1 MSELTGTSREV
12 LALRNLHD
20 LITTVHAVQDLE
32 EVLNTTA
39 QGVVDVLG
47 FQVAVINTVDPYGF
61 VEAVAVAGD
70 EDAVRTMK
78 SRRMPLAL
86 FVEEFEIADEWGM
99 LRFVPHDRLPEDAE
113 SSWVPDLEPL
123 DVPDAWHPLDALY
136 CPLHGPTGELV
147 GVLSVDL
154 PVDRMRPGAL
164 SRQVLEMYA
173 VQAGLAIHHATERER
188 LRERIRLAGATREIV
203 ETASRELDLRRIVD
217 TAFQPLVDG
226 FRCDRVL
233 IRVFDT
239 DQDGS
244 DGHEFGRAG
253 ATYPPDLV
261 QRLRPRIAAVVG
273 DEAAMTE
280 HMLELGERIARSC
293 WPLNRTCV
301 VSDLVDTAGDL
312 IDADERA
319 TVELFLSSL
328 DGETLVVVPLG
339 AGIHCLGYLTFVRGA
354 PVTGWTEAEDEAALV
369 VGREIGRAVERARLY
384 QRERLLV
391 AELQELDR
399 YKGEMIATITHELK
413 NPLTSIGGH
422 VELLQDEEVAPVSVE
437 AIARNVGRLQTLVE
451 DMLLLTKVNDPR
463 RPFLPTQV
471 DLGALVEETRDLLT
485 IQAERG
491 GLTLDAS
498 GVRRG
503 VLVQGERDDLARL
516 LANVVGNAIKYTPAG
531 GRITLA
537 LETPDPDPVDG
548 ADGGDAAPGH
558 AVFTC
563 SDTGIGIT
571 EDDMVTLFDEF
582 DRSSNPVA
590 HTVPGTGIGLAIVR
604 RIVDRHGGSIGVES
618 TPGVGSTFRVGLP
631 LWSGSR

>member
-39 QGVVDVLG
+39 RGVVDVLG

-70 EDAVRTMK
+70 EDAVRALK
-78 SRRMPLAL
+78 SRRMPLGQ
-86 FVEEFEIADEWGM
+86 FIEEFAIADEWGM

-113 SSWVPDLEPL
+113 SSWVPDVVPL
-123 DVPDAWHPLDALY
+123 DLPDAWHPLDALY

-154 PVDRMRPGAL
+154 PVDGMRPGPPG
-164 SRQVLEMYA
+164 RQVLEMYA

-188 LRERIRLAGATREIV
+188 LRERIRLAGATRRIV
-203 ETASRELDLRRIVD
+203 ETASRELDLVKIVD
-217 TAFQPLVDG
+217 TAFRPLVEG

-233 IRVFDT
+233 IRVFEAEHE
-239 DQDGS
+239 GAG
-244 DGHEFGRAG
+244 GHALGRAG

-261 QRLRPRIAAVVG
+261 QRLRPRIAAVAD
-273 DEAAMTE
+273 DEPATVQ
-280 HMLELGERIARSC
+280 HMLDLGERIAREC
-293 WPLNRTCV
+293 WPQNRTLV
-301 VSDLVDTAGDL
+301 VGNLVDTAGDL
-312 IDADERA
+312 LDDHARDIID
-319 TVELFLSSL
+319 LFLSSL
-328 DGETLVVVPLG
+328 DGDTLVVVPLG
-339 AGIHCLGYLTFVRGA
+339 AGIHCLGYLTFVRAA
-354 PVTGWTEAEDEAALV
+354 PATGWSEAEDEAALV

-422 VELLQDEEVAPVSVE
+422 VELLQDEQVAPESVE

-463 RPFLPTQV
+463 RPFVPLPV
-471 DLGALVEETRDLLT
+471 DLSGIVAETRDLLT

-498 GVRRG
+498 GVRRD
-503 VLVQGERDDLARL
+503 VVVHGERDDLARL
-516 LANVVGNAIKYTPAG
+516 LANVVGNAVKYTRPG
-531 GRITLA
+531 GRITLG
-537 LETPDPDPVDG
+537 LGTDD
-548 ADGGDAAPGH
+548 GH

-563 SDTGIGIT
+563 SDTGIGIA
-571 EDDMVTLFDEF
+571 EDDLVTLFDEF

-590 HTVPGTGIGLAIVR
+590 HRVPGTGIGLAIVR
-604 RIVDRHGGSIGVES
+604 RIVDRHGGAIGVES
-618 TPGVGSTFRVGLP
+618 TPGEGSTFRVSLP
-631 LWSGSR
+631 LRSGPR

>member
-99 LRFVPHDRLPEDAE
+99 LRFVPHDRLPEDVE

-136 CPLHGPTGELV
+136 CPLRGPTGELV

-154 PVDRMRPGAL
+154 PVDRMRPDAL

-173 VQAGLAIHHATERER
+173 VQAGLAIHHATERQR

-226 FRCDRVL
+226 FRCDQVL

-239 DQDGS
+239 DQEGA
-244 DGHEFGRAG
+244 DGHDLGRAG
-253 ATYPPDLV
+253 ATYPADLV
-261 QRLRPRIAAVVG
+261 QRIRPRIAAAG
-273 DEAAMTE
+273 DEAALTAQ
-280 HMLELGERIARSC
+280 MLELGERIARSC

-301 VSDLVDTAGDL
+301 VSELVDTAGDL
-312 IDADERA
+312 VDADERA

-328 DGETLVVVPLG
+328 DGDTLVIVPLG
-339 AGIHCLGYLTFVRGA
+339 AGIHCLGYLTFVRAA

-422 VELLQDEEVAPVSVE
+422 VELLEDEGVAPVSVE

-463 RPFLPTQV
+463 RPFLPTRV
-471 DLGALVEETRDLLT
+471 DLGALVEETGDLLT
-485 IQAERG
+485 IQAQRG
-491 GLTLDAS
+491 GLTLDTS
-498 GVRRG
+498 EVRRG
-503 VLVQGERDDLARL
+503 VLVKGERDDLARL
-516 LANVVGNAIKYTPAG
+516 LANVVGNAIKYTQAG
-531 GRITLA
+531 GRISLA
-537 LETPDPDPVDG
+537 LETPDPASADLGDG
-548 ADGGDAAPGH
+548 TAPGE

-563 SDTGIGIT
+563 TDTGIGIA
-571 EDDMVTLFDEF
+571 EDDMVSLFDEF
-582 DRSSNPVA
+582 DRSSNPIA

-618 TPGVGSTFRVGLP
+618 KPEQGSTFRVSLP
-631 LWSGSR
+631 LWSDSR

>member
-1 MSELTGTSREV
+1 MAELTGTSREV

-20 LITTVHAVQDLE
+20 LITTVHGVQDLE

-47 FQVAVINTVDPYGF
+47 FQVAVINIVDPYGY

-70 EDAVRTMK
+70 DDAVQTLK
-78 SRRMPLAL
+78 SRRMPLAD
-86 FVEEFEIADEWGM
+86 FVEEFAIADEWGM

-113 SSWVPDLEPL
+113 SSWVPDVQPL

-154 PVDRMRPGAL
+154 PVDGMRPGPL

-203 ETASRELDLRRIVD
+203 ETASRELDLRKIVD

-233 IRVFDT
+233 IRVFDV
-239 DQDGS
+239 DQEDVQ
-244 DGHEFGRAG
+244 ELGRAG
-253 ATYPPDLV
+253 ATHPRDLV
-261 QRLRPRIAAVVG
+261 ERVRPRIAAEV
-273 DEAAMTE
+273 DDATE
-280 HMLELGERIARSC
+280 TTEQLLEIGERIARAC
-293 WPLNRTCV
+293 WPRNRTCV
-301 VSDLVDTAGDL
+301 FGQLVDTSAGL
-312 IDADERA
+312 VDEEEHA
-319 TVELFLSSL
+319 AVEMFLKTL
-328 DGETLVVVPLG
+328 DGDTLVVVPLG
-339 AGIHCLGYLTFVRGA
+339 AGIHCLGYLTFVRAA
-354 PVTGWTEAEDEAALV
+354 PVTGWTGAEDEAALV

-391 AELQELDR
+391 TELQELDR

-463 RPFLPTQV
+463 RPFLPTSV
-471 DLGALVEETRDLLT
+471 DLSALIEETRDLLT

-491 GLTLDAS
+491 GLALDAS
-498 GVRRG
+498 GVRRDVH
-503 VLVQGERDDLARL
+503 VLGEREDLARL
-516 LANVVGNAIKYTPAG
+516 LANVVGNAVKYTDPG

-537 LETPDPDPVDG
+537 LDVV
-548 ADGGDAAPGH
+548 DGGDAPQT
-558 AVFTC
+558 VFSCT
-563 SDTGIGIT
+563 DTGIGIA
-571 EDDMVTLFDEF
+571 ESDLVTLFDEF
-582 DRSSNPVA
+582 DRSSNPAA
-590 HTVPGTGIGLAIVR
+590 HVVPGTGIGLAIVR

-618 TPGVGSTFRVGLP
+618 RPGTGSTFRVSLP
-631 LWSGSR
+631 LRSAPR

>member
-47 FQVAVINTVDPYGF
+47 FQVAVINIVDPYGF

-70 EDAVRTMK
+70 EDAVRTLK
-78 SRRMPLAL
+78 SRRMPLAQ
-86 FVEEFEIADEWGM
+86 FIEEFEIADEWGM
-99 LRFVPHDRLPEDAE
+99 LRFVPHDRLPDDAE
-113 SSWVPDLEPL
+113 SSWIPDLEPL
-123 DVPDAWHPLDALY
+123 DLPDAWHPLDALY
-136 CPLHGPTGELV
+136 CPLRGPTGELV

-188 LRERIRLAGATREIV
+188 LRERIRLAGATRRIV
-203 ETASRELDLRRIVD
+203 ETASRELDLGKIVD
-217 TAFQPLVDG
+217 TAFRPLVDG

-233 IRVFDT
+233 IRVFDAEH
-239 DQDGS
+239 DGAH
-244 DGHEFGRAG
+244 GHELARGG

-261 QRLRPRIAAVVG
+261 QRARPRIAAATDATDVN
-273 DEAAMTE
+273 DR
-280 HMLELGERIARSC
+280 MLEVGERIARTC
-293 WPLNRTCV
+293 WSQHRTCV
-301 VSDLVDTAGDL
+301 IDPLVDTSAGLVDTG
-312 IDADERA
+312 ERA
-319 TVELFLSSL
+319 LVDLLLSSL
-328 DGETLVVVPLG
+328 DGDTLVIVPLG
-339 AGIHCLGYLTFVRGA
+339 AGIHCLGYLTFVRAA
-354 PVTGWTEAEDEAALV
+354 PVTGWTQAEDEAALV
-369 VGREIGRAVERARLY
+369 VGREIGRAVDRARLY

-422 VELLQDEEVAPVSVE
+422 VELLQDEEVAPESVE

-463 RPFLPTQV
+463 RPFLPNRV
-471 DLGALVEETRDLLT
+471 DLSALIEETRDLLA
-485 IQAERG
+485 IQAARG
-491 GLTLDAS
+491 GLTLDARA
-498 GVRRG
+498 VRRD
-503 VLVQGERDDLARL
+503 VVVEGERDDLARL
-516 LANVVGNAIKYTPAG
+516 LANVVGNAVKYTPSG
-531 GRITLA
+531 GRID
-537 LETPDPDPVDG
+537 LELELEETG
-548 ADGGDAAPGH
+548 ATGRPH

-563 SDTGIGIT
+563 TDTGIGIA
-571 EDDMVTLFDEF
+571 EHDLVTLFDEF

-590 HTVPGTGIGLAIVR
+590 HRVPGTGIGLAIVR
-604 RIVDRHGGSIGVES
+604 RIVDRHRGSIGVES
-618 TPGVGSTFRVGLP
+618 KPGEGSTFRVRLP
-631 LWSGSR
+631 LGSGPR

>member
-32 EVLNTTA
+32 EVLHTTA

-70 EDAVRTMK
+70 DDAVRTLK
-78 SRRMPLAL
+78 SRRMPLAQ
-86 FVEEFEIADEWGM
+86 FVEEFAIADEWGM

-113 SSWVPDLEPL
+113 SSWVPDVQPL

-154 PVDRMRPGAL
+154 PVDGMRPGPL

-188 LRERIRLAGATREIV
+188 LRERIRLAGATRTIV
-203 ETASRELDLRRIVD
+203 ETASRELDLRTVVD

-233 IRVFDT
+233 IRVFDVE
-239 DQDGS
+239 QEDGAELS
-244 DGHEFGRAG
+244 RAG
-253 ATYPPDLV
+253 ATHPRDLV
-261 QRLRPRIAAVVG
+261 QRVRPRIAAAVH
-273 DEAAMTE
+273 DATE
-280 HMLELGERIARSC
+280 TTEQLLEIGERIARAC

-301 VSDLVDTAGDL
+301 FGDLVDTSEGLVDEE
-312 IDADERA
+312 ERA
-319 TVELFLSSL
+319 AVSLFLKTL
-328 DGETLVVVPLG
+328 DGDTLVVVPLG
-339 AGIHCLGYLTFVRGA
+339 AGIHCLGYLTFVRAA

-437 AIARNVGRLQTLVE
+437 AIARNVDRLQTLVE

-463 RPFLPTQV
+463 RPFVPTPV
-471 DLGALVEETRDLLT
+471 DLSALIEETRDLLT

-491 GLTLDAS
+491 GLSLDATA
-498 GVRRG
+498 VRRD
-503 VLVQGERDDLARL
+503 VLVHGERDDLARL
-516 LANVVGNAIKYTPAG
+516 LANVVGNAVKYTHAG

-537 LETPDPDPVDG
+537 LDVEDADG
-548 ADGGDAAPGH
+548 AGGPR
-558 AVFTC
+558 AVFSCT
-563 SDTGIGIT
+563 DTGMGIS
-571 EDDMVTLFDEF
+571 EKDLLTLFDEF
-582 DRSSNPVA
+582 DRSSNPAA

-618 TPGVGSTFRVGLP
+618 APGRGSTFRVGLP
-631 LWSGSR
+631 LRSGPR